1 MDDIEDYDPNTA
13 HPKIPYKG
21 TYPNLHVTQRA
32 DGSQELR
39 SLDPDNEAFFEV
51 EASGNYKGHGPDG
64 AEVSVTTGKK
74 HSYHA
79 DGVSSTVDGH
89 QDIKVSGSSRSTIEG
104 AAHQEIAS
112 NMYVGGGG
120 SVLISSDDSQM
131 HHSSGDV
138 HHTTEGQ
145 LITEHTGSVHHS
157 TDGDTVIQYKGN
169 LLEMITGE
177 YGVNMSGGNLDIQ
190 LDSGKARLKVASDL
204 LVDTDATTTHKSVGD
219 ILVEGQAKSKYY
231 SASDIVIESGT
242 KITLK
247 VGSVSITITSSGI
260 KADGGA
266 TIDITSSGIKAAGSR
281 IDLN

>member
-1 MDDIEDYDPNTA
+1 MDEEDVPYEANEA

-39 SLDPDNEAFFEV
+39 SLDPDNEAYFEV
-51 EASGNYKGHGPDG
+51 QATGNYTGHGPDG

-89 QDIKVSGSSRSTIEG
+89 NDVKISGSNRATVAG
-104 AAHQEIAS
+104 ADHQEIAG
-112 NMYVGGGG
+112 NKYLGGGG
-120 SVLISSDDSQM
+120 IVIISSDDSQM

-138 HHTTEGQ
+138 HNTTEGE
-145 LITEHTGSVHHS
+145 LISEHTGSVHHS

-169 LLEMITGE
+169 LMEMITGE
-177 YGVNMSGGNLDIQ
+177 YGINMSGGNLDIQ

-204 LVDTDATTTHKSVGD
+204 IVNSDATST
-219 ILVEGQAKSKYY
+219 YY

-247 VGSVSITITSSGI
+247 VGGISITITSSGI
-260 KADGGA
+260 VADGGG
-266 TIDITSSGIKAAGSR
+266 TIEINSGGITAKGSA
-281 IDLN
+281 INLN